1 MITSY
6 EIVIRDATAL
16 SKIGW
21 KFIIIDEG
29 HRLKNEKSRLCA
41 SLARVKVP
49 FRLLLTGTPLQVRV
63 RVRGAGCLSFWGRK

>member
-29 HRLKNEKSRLCA
+29 LLDKASAGSRAPVVADAVATTNGGGNSPPAIVLE
-41 SLARVKVP
+41 L
-49 FRLLLTGTPLQVRV
+49 FHDM
-63 RVRGAGCLSFWGRK
+63 